1 VTGYHLALHT
11 SQFSS
16 SNLIG
21 CAVFLVDCKC
31 LLVVIDKIAIL
42 CLKLLL
48 IIKEAMYEDG

>member
-11 SQFSS
+11 SQFS

-48 IIKEAMYEDG
+48 IIKEAMYEVG